1 MSRPSALA
9 VLRLTTNSY
18 FEACSTELAHR
29 PARADKA
36 RPRAL
41 SRVSRVSAECA
52 APPRGPPSDYKSSI
66 PGTGPASPPIK
77 SVFPPPGTRLDEP
90 KVCGPN
96 NSASK
101 PRVMDNS
108 FHSAF
113 PVNHSVNSRFLVR
126 KWRVIRPE

>member
-52 APPRGPPSDYKSSI
+52 APPPGDPPRIIKVPS
-66 PGTGPASPPIK
+66 PALDQRALPLSL
-77 SVFPPPGTRLDEP
+77 FFLPPGHVSMSPKYADLITRRLNRELWTTP
-90 KVCGPN
+90 STVL
-96 NSASK
+96 S
-101 PRVMDNS
+101 
-108 FHSAF
+108 
-113 PVNHSVNSRFLVR
+113 L
-126 KWRVIRPE
+126 